1 MMKEKLQEFAL
12 IAEIISALAVIAGLI
27 FVGLEIRQSSEETA
41 LNTRAIETTAYQDL
55 ISQIIDINMSIISV
69 EKLRDVYFLAQ
80 TEELTNQED
89 INIFR
94 TYAISVAR
102 HADLACFQY
111 QQGLID
117 EERLV
122 ASLAIFIN
130 IIWLNSNGRGNIAPV
145 LNSTPGL
152 EDCIAR
158 VLPYFE

>member
-1 MMKEKLQEFAL
+1 MKKKLKEFAL
-12 IAEIISALAVIAGLI
+12 VAEIISALAVVAGLI
-27 FVGLEIRQSSEETA
+27 FVGLEIRQSSEETT
-41 LNTRAIETTAYQDL
+41 LNTRAIETAAYQDL
-55 ISQIIDINMSIISV
+55 ISQIIDINMSILSV

-80 TEELTNQED
+80 TEELTDQED
-89 INIFR
+89 INIFGN
-94 TYAISVAR
+94 YAISVAR

-122 ASLAIFIN
+122 ATLAIFIN
-130 IIWLNSNGRGNIAPV
+130 IIWTNSNGRDRIAPV
-145 LNSTPGL
+145 LTSTPGL